1 MGETCFTTPGSRGN
15 WRLPIDKRTERI
27 VRTAIDLAEEGG
39 FEAVRLRDVAS
50 RAEVALGTLYKRFRS
65 KEDILVAALEM
76 EIDFFEEHITKHPAP
91 GETPLDR
98 VWFFFA
104 ATTQALV
111 QRPNLARATL
121 RATASGEPELSE
133 KVMRFHERMTGLISL
148 TLQGPGT
155 DSEAALSLSD
165 EESRTLAFLLQQIW
179 FASLVGWMGG
189 LHDVGTVVEQV
200 RIAAGLL
207 LKGVEASR

>member
-1 MGETCFTTPGSRGN
+1 MAV
-15 WRLPIDKRTERI
+15 DKRTERI

-39 FEAVRLRDVAS
+39 FEAVRLRDVAA

-76 EIDFFEEHITKHPAP
+76 EIDFFEEHITSNPAP

-133 KVMRFHERMTGLISL
+133 KVLRFHERMTGLISV
-148 TLQGPGT
+148 TLQGPRVEG
-155 DSEAALSLSD
+155 EEPHLSAED
-165 EESRTLAFLLQQIW
+165 ARTLAFLLQQIW

-207 LKGVEASR
+207 LKGIEVP